1 MPSHSSP
8 TSELRI
14 SRRQVFQAGAGV
26 TLATAAAGVGKPL
39 LEAASIKPI
48 RLGGKVN
55 HSVCKWCYR
64 DLTLEE
70 LAQAAAQ
77 FGMQSVELLNPEDFP
92 TIQKHGLV
100 CAMANGPGSIPK
112 GFNRRENHGWL
123 IEGYE
128 KLIPQVAEAGFPNI
142 ICFSGNR
149 EGLDDESGL
158 EVCAEGLKKVMPI
171 AEKHK
176 VTVCMELLNSKV
188 NHKDYQCDKS
198 AWGIELCDRVGSE
211 RFKLL
216 YDIYHMQIM
225 EGDVIRTIQDNH
237 EYFGHYHTG
246 GNPGRNEIDHTQE
259 LNYPAICQAIVETGF
274 KGYIAQEFIPKR
286 HPLGSLYE
294 AVRLCD
300 V

>member
-1 MPSHSSP
+1 MKNK
-8 TSELRI
+8 L
-14 SRRQVFQAGAGV
+14 SRRNALKAGAG
-26 TLATAAAGVGKPL
+26 ATIAAAAAGIPSNL
-39 LEAASIKPI
+39 LEGASIRPLK
-48 RLGGKVN
+48 LGGKVR
-55 HSVCKWCYR
+55 HSVCKWCYPGLSV
-64 DLTLEE
+64 DE
-70 LAQAAAQ
+70 LAQAASQ
-77 FGMQSVELLNPEDFP
+77 FGMHSVELLNPSDFP
-92 TIQKHGLV
+92 LLRKYGLV
-100 CAMANGPGSIPK
+100 CAMANGPGRIVK
-112 GFNRRENHGWL
+112 GFNRREHHGWL
-123 IEGYE
+123 VEGFE
-128 KLIPQVAEAGFPNI
+128 KMIPQVAEAGFPNI

-149 EGLDDESGL
+149 EGLDDEEGL
-158 EVCAEGLKKVMPI
+158 RVCAEGLKKVMPV

-188 NHKDYQCDKS
+188 NHKDYQCDKT
-198 AWGIELCDRVGSE
+198 AWGIMLCDQVGSE

-225 EGDVIRTIQDNH
+225 EGDVIRTIREH
-237 EYFGHYHTG
+237 HAYIAHYHTG

-259 LNYPAICQAIVETGF
+259 LNYAAICQAIVDTGF

>member
-1 MPSHSSP
+1 MKNK
-8 TSELRI
+8 L
-14 SRRQVFQAGAGV
+14 SRRSALKTSAGA
-26 TLATAAAGVGKPL
+26 AIAAAMTPHL

-48 RLGGKVN
+48 KLGGKVR

-64 DLTLEE
+64 GLSVEE

-77 FGMQSVELLNPEDFP
+77 FGMHSVELLDPADFP
-92 TIQKHGLV
+92 IIQKHGLL
-100 CAMANGPGSIPK
+100 CAMSNGPGKIAK

-123 IEGYE
+123 IEGFQ
-128 KLIPQVAEAGFPNI
+128 KMIPQVANAGFPNI

-149 EGLDDESGL
+149 EGLDDEEGL
-158 EVCAEGLKKVMPI
+158 KVCAEGLKKVMPI

-176 VTVCMELLNSKV
+176 ITVCMELLNSKV

-198 AWGIELCDRVGSE
+198 AWGIELCNRVGSE

-225 EGDVIRTIQDNH
+225 EGDVIRTIRENH
-237 EYFGHYHTG
+237 PYFAHYHTG

-259 LNYPAICQAIVETGF
+259 LNYRAISQAIVDTGF

>member
-1 MPSHSSP
+1 MKNKF
-8 TSELRI
+8 
-14 SRRQVFQAGAGV
+14 SRRNALKAGAGI
-26 TLATAAAGVGKPL
+26 AIGASAGIHSDFLK
-39 LEAASIKPI
+39 AASIKPFQLKGNV
-48 RLGGKVN
+48 R
-55 HSVCKWCYR
+55 HSVCKWCYSGLSI
-64 DLTLEE
+64 DE
-70 LAQAAAQ
+70 LAEAASQ
-77 FGMQSVELLNPEDFP
+77 FGMHSVELLNPSDFP
-92 TIQKHGLV
+92 TLRKYGLL
-100 CAMANGPGSIPK
+100 CAMANGPGRITK

-123 IEGYE
+123 LEGFE
-128 KLIPQVAEAGFPNI
+128 KMIPQVAEAGFPNI

-149 EGLDDESGL
+149 DGLDDEEGIKI
-158 EVCAEGLKKVMPI
+158 CAEGLKKVMPI

-188 NHKDYQCDKS
+188 NHKDYQCDKT
-198 AWGIELCDRVGSE
+198 AWGVALCDQVGSE

-225 EGDVIRTIQDNH
+225 EGDVIRTIR
-237 EYFGHYHTG
+237 EYSPYIAHYHTG

-259 LNYPAICQAIVETGF
+259 LNYAAICRAIVDTGF

>member
-1 MPSHSSP
+1 MKNKF
-8 TSELRI
+8 
-14 SRRQVFQAGAGV
+14 SRRNALKAGAGV
-26 TLATAAAGVGKPL
+26 VIGAAAGIHSDFLK
-39 LEAASIKPI
+39 AASIKPFQLKGNV
-48 RLGGKVN
+48 R
-55 HSVCKWCYR
+55 HSVCKWCYSGLSI
-64 DLTLEE
+64 DE
-70 LAQAAAQ
+70 LAEAASQ
-77 FGMQSVELLNPEDFP
+77 FGMHSVELLNPSDFP
-92 TIQKHGLV
+92 TLHKYGLV
-100 CAMANGPGSIPK
+100 CAMANGPGRIAK

-123 IEGYE
+123 IEGFE
-128 KLIPQVAEAGFPNI
+128 KMIPQVAEAGFPNI

-149 EGLDDESGL
+149 DGLDDEEGIKI
-158 EVCAEGLKKVMPI
+158 CAEGLKKVMPV

-188 NHKDYQCDKS
+188 NHKDYQCDKT
-198 AWGIELCDRVGSE
+198 AWGVALCDQVGSE

-225 EGDVIRTIQDNH
+225 EGDVIRTIR
-237 EYFGHYHTG
+237 EYSPYIAHYHTG

-259 LNYPAICQAIVETGF
+259 LNYAAICRAIVDTGF